1 MTFIFY
7 NLFTIFYPNLVQI
20 IQIFLYTNL
29 TCINL
34 SIFSNKHEYKSCT
47 KYSYI
52 NLYQNLIQF
61 LCTNLYTNFSY
72 TNFFINLVEIC
83 IRYFVH
89 FLYTYLYTNIP
100 QLYHTNNL
108 IQICICYR
116 ICGSRKL
123 NNLYFLT
130 GLSSKFGGAQGVRFP
145 RYNPRRLVITITN
158 VLRICNVLRC
168 YDVNNSVS
176 RTRFVRSF
184 IELATFSVANG
195 HSVKLECQ
203 EINELVDFV

>member
-1 MTFIFY
+1 M
-7 NLFTIFYPNLVQI
+7 
-20 IQIFLYTNL
+20 
-29 TCINL
+29 
-34 SIFSNKHEYKSCT
+34 
-47 KYSYI
+47 
-52 NLYQNLIQF
+52 
-61 LCTNLYTNFSY
+61 YTNFSY

-83 IRYFVH
+83 IRYFVQ
-89 FLYTYLYTNIP
+89 FLYTYLYTNIA

-108 IQICICYR
+108 

-130 GLSSKFGGAQGVRFP
+130 GLSSKFGGVQGVRFP
-145 RYNPRRLVITITN
+145 RYNPRRLVITITY

-195 HSVKLECQ
+195 HSVKLEWQ